1 METTTIKGAKNMNIW
16 TQDICTILG
25 CDVYRAQRIQ
35 DEMGAQGFSFSNSST
50 EEFKKEVFSVATEIA

>member
-1 METTTIKGAKNMNIW
+1 MNIW